1 MVKAGAAR
9 KAGRWALVVVWMGVI
24 FAFSSRPGYSL
35 PDYGV
40 WDIIAKKGAHVT
52 EYAIL
57 GWLIQRAL
65 GTGRAGWQAWVVAV
79 LYAATDELHQSLV
92 PSRNARVTDVMIDAA
107 GAVIGVVMR
116 KRCTWRRS
124 VRLDSAEQNT

>member
-1 MVKAGAAR
+1 M
-9 KAGRWALVVVWMGVI
+9 GRWALVVLWMGVI

-40 WDIIAKKGAHVT
+40 WDLVVKKGAHVT

-65 GTGRAGWQAWVVAV
+65 GNGRAGWLAWVAAV

-92 PSRNARVTDVMIDAA
+92 PGRNACVTDVMIDAV
-107 GAVIGVVMR
+107 GALIGVVIG
-116 KRCTWRRS
+116 KRWTTTNRG
-124 VRLDSAEQNT
+124 

>member
-1 MVKAGAAR
+1 M
-9 KAGRWALVVVWMGVI
+9 GRWALVVVWMGVI
-24 FAFSSRPGYSL
+24 FAFSSRPGYAL

-40 WDIIAKKGAHVT
+40 WDIIVKKGAHVT

-65 GTGRAGWQAWVVAV
+65 GVGRAWWQAWLVAV

-92 PSRNARVTDVMIDAA
+92 PSRNARVMDMVIDAA
-107 GAVIGVVMR
+107 GAVIGVTLHATCPR
-116 KRCTWRRS
+116 ALTGIRSTALPRWLPALHRR
-124 VRLDSAEQNT
+124 R